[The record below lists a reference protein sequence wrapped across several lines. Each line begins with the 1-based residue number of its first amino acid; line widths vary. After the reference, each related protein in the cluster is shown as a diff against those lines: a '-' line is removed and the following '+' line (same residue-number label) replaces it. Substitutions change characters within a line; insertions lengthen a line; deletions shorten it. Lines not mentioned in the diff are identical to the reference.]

1 MKKILLFASALA
13 GLFLAGSC
21 QRENLE
27 PEQTGKQVTFTVEA
41 PAAMQ
46 TKAIA
51 DGKNV
56 DQLIYE
62 VWITG
67 QSPNVTDLSGATR
80 LYQAATQMAP
90 AADGKVKATITLDLV
105 NDQNFTV
112 LFWAQKKDIN
122 VYNTSWLNA
131 VTYTNTAAE
140 AYSANDNRL
149 DAFYGKAFV
158 SDGQTATPTVTL
170 KRPFAQVNL
179 CTLNSKDAAQT
190 SDNYNISL
198 VSSKMRLDAVPTTF
212 NVATSAV
219 SNYVAMEFAANTVP
233 SGDDEMITVNGKEY
247 YYAGMNYVFAGANI
261 VLTYDI
267 QTKLNETVDA
277 NVNNTIQNVPLK
289 ENYRTN
295 IVGNLLTSKV
305 DYEIIVDAEFNTPAE
320 VVEMWNGSEVNEPK
334 QSATDANVYEI
345 EFPSELAWLAAAVNG
360 TLPETKATVEPQDF
374 AGKTFKLMNDIDL
387 CGHEWTPIG
396 NGKHFKGTFD
406 GQGHTISGMTITDHA
421 GQNQKALFGTVSGT
435 PTIKNLVIDNA
446 SVVMPAGFKGD
457 YYAAGLVGTY
467 YGTLTVENVTVKNS
481 TFAGNNKVAGLL
493 AHDGVCSNL
502 KIDNCHVLN
511 CNISSTNLVDGG
523 NVGGLLGLFQGQ
535 ADGEYKITRSSVKG
549 STIVGINSSNTGKR
563 ANGEFVA
570 CISSKAGQTLV
581 IENCEVD
588 GNTFT
593 QTVDGSTAVTYVGPY
608 DNKFVG
614 GERNDYEVL
623 PGVVI
628 IDGAIYVTTAANLQ
642 AVLNAATSDV
652 TVKFGAD
659 IEGDVMICEKEG
671 VDIVIDGVEK
681 NYDGTIKVH
690 NASTPN
696 TGSLSVRNVNFS
708 TAKVYYDSDGKPY
721 FYFVQADDFGVIDGV
736 TCRYSQNVTVDGC
749 TFTTTNEEVANY
761 AAGVF
766 VRSSKNAKVL
776 NCTATGVHSLIQAQ
790 SCDETVEV
798 KECTVNGK
806 NGIAFKAVKN
816 AVVEECNITATE
828 YGIRFDG
835 DQNNYGIT
843 VNGATI
849 NAKQPL
855 IVRKMTGANNTI
867 ALEGTNTLTTEAEYQ
882 IVITKDSDDQP
893 YVKPTGTYTLTGADA
908 YSVFPSAYPV
918 ATWDSFTAALAAGED
933 WIKLTADI
941 TYDANYQLQKAVIL
955 DLNGKSMTLPM
966 INIHTKTTVKNGTIN
981 GKVYARKNSD
991 IVFDNVKFSGAVSD
1005 NLSTEGHL
1013 AIQSGCKLYV
1023 KGCIFS
1029 PTSVSGSQTKPISFE
1044 GGSSTMKF
1052 ENCEFKSSPYKKQV
1066 YFNSLSATATLDFT
1080 NCNFNNKTPNIMFA
1094 AACPLTNLTMS
1105 GTTKLGSVTLETN
1118 RAKDAVTADDL
1129 AYLRTMIANNSIS
1142 SVRLFYA
1149 GGSSEYIR

>member
-27 PEQTGKQVTFTVEA
+27 PQADKQVTFTIEA

-67 QSPNVTDLSGATR
+67 QSQNVTDLSGATR

-112 LFWAQKKDIN
+112 LFWAQKEGLN

-131 VTYTNTAAE
+131 VTYTNTAAN

-219 SNYVAMEFAANTVP
+219 SNYIAMEFAANTVP
-233 SGDDEMITVNGKEY
+233 SGDDEMIKVNDKEY

-267 QTKLNETVDA
+267 QTKLNGTVDA

-421 GQNQKALFGTVSGT
+421 GLNQKALFGTVSGT

-481 TFAGNNKVAGLL
+481 TFVGNNKVAGLL

-535 ADGEYKITRSSVKG
+535 ADGEHKITRSSVKG
-549 STIVGINSSNTGKR
+549 STILGINSSNTGKR

-608 DNKFVG
+608 DNKLVG

-642 AVLNAATSDV
+642 AVLDAATGE
-652 TVKFGAD
+652 TTIKFGAD
-659 IEGDVMICEKEG
+659 IQGDVTLVQKPDVKINILGEG
-671 VDIVIDGVEK
+671 K
-681 NYDGTIKVH
+681 KYNGTIKVH
-690 NASTPN
+690 SNSEHYATAGF
-696 TGSLSVRNVNFS
+696 TIMNVNFETS
-708 TAKVYYDSDGKPY
+708 KVYYDSYNKPY
-721 FYFVQADDFGVIDGV
+721 FNFIEALENGSE
-736 TCRYSQNVTVDGC
+736 RYSTNITAQNC
-749 TFTTTNEEVANY
+749 TFTGVGDAVN
-761 AAGVF
+761 AAVGIQIK
-766 VRSSKNAKVL
+766 SSKNAKVID
-776 NCTATGVHSLIQAQ
+776 CVATGVHSLIQAQ

-798 KECTVNGK
+798 KGCTITGK
-806 NGIAFKAVKN
+806 NGVAFKQVKAATVEGTTIN
-816 AVVEECNITATE
+816 ATA

-835 DQNNYGIT
+835 NTDNYGI
-843 VNGATI
+843 VVKDNNISAV
-849 NAKQPL
+849 QPL
-855 IVRKMTGANNTI
+855 IVRKMTGKDNTI
-867 ALEGTNTLTTEAEYQ
+867 TLEGTNTLTTTAEYQ
-882 IVITKDSDDQP
+882 IVITNDSDDKP
-893 YVKPTGTYTLTGADA
+893 YVKPTGTYTLTGAENFLVYPRD
-908 YSVFPSAYPV
+908 YYYPV
-918 ATWDSFTAALAAGED
+918 ATWADFTAGLAANEAK
-933 WIKLTADI
+933 IKLTADI
-941 TYDANYQLQKAVIL
+941 TYDANYQ
-955 DLNGKSMTLPM
+955 
-966 INIHTKTTVKNGTIN
+966 
-981 GKVYARKNSD
+981 
-991 IVFDNVKFSGAVSD
+991 
-1005 NLSTEGHL
+1005 
-1013 AIQSGCKLYV
+1013 
-1023 KGCIFS
+1023 
-1029 PTSVSGSQTKPISFE
+1029 
-1044 GGSSTMKF
+1044 
-1052 ENCEFKSSPYKKQV
+1052 
-1066 YFNSLSATATLDFT
+1066 
-1080 NCNFNNKTPNIMFA
+1080 
-1094 AACPLTNLTMS
+1094 
-1105 GTTKLGSVTLETN
+1105 
-1118 RAKDAVTADDL
+1118 
-1129 AYLRTMIANNSIS
+1129 
-1142 SVRLFYA
+1142 
-1149 GGSSEYIR
+1149 